1 MANLPRR
8 VPLLVGAVVFCAGLA
23 VGAEVR
29 ARGNTARAPQAELDL
44 TGGESPGA
52 AQPAQSDDRDE
63 PLGGGRD
70 LTWFAFPGAGYSP
83 ETSALFTLGALV
95 EWRLPSARVQGVP
108 PSLFTVFGTYTLNRQ
123 WLVASDAALVSHED
137 RHRWKLSVMGGSWRR
152 EYFGVGPHRP
162 TMRLERFDRR
172 FLQAGVEWAGALL
185 RSRLYAGLR
194 AAADVSAIGAL
205 SGGALEADAPLGLQ
219 GGAAVGA
226 GPVLFWDSRDDPLF
240 PHRGIFA
247 RASLLGHSTLMG
259 RYGFW
264 AARLDARAFTSRRRH
279 VWASRLLLD
288 VQSPGAPFYLLSD
301 LGDRDGLRGIT
312 EGRDLG
318 QFRYVGVSEYRTP
331 TRWRLGGV
339 VFAGAGDARGGSTG
353 RGGSRAAWS
362 AGGGLRFRLL
372 EDSSLNLRVDAGFSR
387 DDRGVYVSVGEA
399 F

>member
-1 MANLPRR
+1 M
-8 VPLLVGAVVFCAGLA
+8 GLA
-23 VGAEVR
+23 ASAEVR
-29 ARGNTARAPQAELDL
+29 AEDTPPRASRAELDAA
-44 TGGESPGA
+44 GEESSGDEA
-52 AQPAQSDDRDE
+52 PAPSDDTEAPAGD
-63 PLGGGRD
+63 GRD

-95 EWRLPSARVQGVP
+95 EWRLPGARVSDAP

-123 WLVASDAALVSHED
+123 WLVANDAALVSHED

-162 TMRLERFDRR
+162 TTRLERFDRR
-172 FLQAGVEWAGALL
+172 FLQAGAEWAGALL

-194 AAADVSAIGAL
+194 ATADVSAIGAL
-205 SGGALEADAPLGLQ
+205 SGGALEADAPLGLE
-219 GGAAVGA
+219 GGAALGA

-247 RASLLGHSTLMG
+247 RASLLGHSTLVG

-264 AARLDARAFTSRRRH
+264 AGRLDARVFTSRRRH
-279 VWASRLLLD
+279 VWASRLVLD
-288 VQSPGAPFYLLSD
+288 LQSPGAPFYMLSD
-301 LGDRDGLRGIT
+301 LGDRDGLRGLT

-318 QFRYVGVSEYRTP
+318 RFRYVGVSEYRTP

-339 VFAGAGDARGGSTG
+339 LFAGAGDARGGSTG

-372 EDSSLNLRVDAGFSR
+372 EDSSLNLRVDAGFAR